1 MTKPCSPLQSQ
12 LPSITV
18 EGSLLSAS
26 QTQQT
31 CSFSE
36 IWASYSFTQDALLI
50 GLSHY
55 NPHENVN

>member
-1 MTKPCSPLQSQ
+1 MIKLCPPLQAQHS
-12 LPSITV
+12 SITV
-18 EGSLLSAS
+18 EESFLSAS

-36 IWASYSFTQDALLI
+36 IWAFARDALLI

-55 NPHENVN
+55 KPHESVN

>member
-1 MTKPCSPLQSQ
+1 MIKPCPPLQSQ

-26 QTQQT
+26 QTEQT

-36 IWASYSFTQDALLI
+36 IWAFAQNVLLI
-50 GLSHY
+50 GLSHHK
-55 NPHENVN
+55 PHESLN